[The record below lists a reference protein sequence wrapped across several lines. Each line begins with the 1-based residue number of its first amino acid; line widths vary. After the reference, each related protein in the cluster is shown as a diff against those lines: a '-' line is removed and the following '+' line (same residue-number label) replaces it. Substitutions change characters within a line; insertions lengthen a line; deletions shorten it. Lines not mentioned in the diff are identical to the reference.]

1 MPFSFETLAIPGII
15 LITPRQLGDRRGF
28 FMETFRASDWQKAGL
43 LAEFAQENHSRSRKG
58 TVRGLHYQVPPYGQA
73 KLVRAINGAIVDVAV
88 DMRLQSPTFGRSV
101 QAVLSDENQAM
112 LYIPE
117 WCAHG
122 FAVISESAD
131 VVYKTSQEYAPD
143 FEGGVLWSDPALDIE
158 WPAIENPTLSDRDK
172 AWPSLHRSAEE
183 YYRHSIAREQV
194 NA

>member
-1 MPFSFETLAIPGII
+1 MPFSFEALAIPGVV

-28 FMETFRASDWQKAGL
+28 FMETFRASDWKKAGL
-43 LAEFAQENHSRSRKG
+43 LPEFAQENHSRSRKG

-73 KLVRAINGAIVDVAV
+73 KLVRAINGAIIDVAV

-183 YYRHSIAREQV
+183 YFRHSSAREQV